1 MFESDEWLG
10 TRDMSTKLSDPQ
22 ADSAATCKREKKKK
36 KIQESTIENIK
47 EMAS

>member
-1 MFESDEWLG
+1 MFETDEWLG

-36 KIQESTIENIK
+36 IQESTIENIK